1 MSEKKEGLISRF
13 YKVTETIRELEAER
27 EKLDVEIIHCTDE
40 EDKAFI
46 LKNRKKLL
54 SMYRKYHPEFFKKFV
69 VSCFQ
74 LHIQWVKWCS
84 PVRRSNILLYDLLK
98 IWDEGFV
105 YKGNPVVSVE
115 INFSVPII
123 QFINENNVIEAVREP
138 NVEKY
143 RNILEKLPPCP
154 QWTERS
160 VSDLVI

>member
-46 LKNRKKLL
+46 IKNRKKLL
-54 SMYRKYHPEFFKKFV
+54 SIYRKYHPDFFKKFV

-74 LHIQWVKWCS
+74 LRIQWVKWNP

-123 QFINENNVIEAVREP
+123 QFINENNVIESVREP
-138 NVEKY
+138 NIEKY
-143 RNILEKLPPCP
+143 RNILEKLPPYP